1 MYTFSF
7 IILFYTNNFNFYYYL
22 FKLFST
28 PFTKYWIFIK
38 KAFSSA
44 TALKNTGNSSN
55 VKQLP
60 YDLTVPLMYPKR
72 NENMSTQVCSVK
84 YYVQWTLEQHGAWRL
99 GVLALCTMRPNWNI
113 EVWSRERFIAG
124 PCKQMGAHALK
135 ALNSPK
141 GFNKAFF
148 KATCG
153 AEHRASW
160 VAGSVISLCTVLWL
174 GDGEITWWCYRS

>member
-1 MYTFSF
+1 MPVFLSGESHGLRNLVGYSPQGCKELDT
-7 IILFYTNNFNFYYYL
+7 TEG
-22 FKLFST
+22 T
-28 PFTKYWIFIK
+28 QHARACVRTHTHTHTKYWIFIK

-99 GVLALCTMRPNWNI
+99 GVLALCTMRPNWNS
-113 EVWSRERFIAG
+113 E
-124 PCKQMGAHALK
+124 
-135 ALNSPK
+135 
-141 GFNKAFF
+141 F
-148 KATCG
+148 KAG
-153 AEHRASW
+153 KGLLQGHVRGW
-160 VAGSVISLCTVLWL
+160 VAYAPKPQIPPKVSAKPF
-174 GDGEITWWCYRS
+174 